1 MAEGVETRVVVS
13 DEIRDFLTK
22 TYADRNLSHSLKCK
36 LRIALSDQ
44 TEQHSILYDILSEA
58 HQFYSIFKKPKDE
71 SDFIELHELVKS
83 SRVFTENI
91 PEPKRSTELIARLAK
106 LKAEQEQKE
115 YNRMVANVKK
125 KRVTIG
131 DDFGAVVRTTKQ
143 QIMTVINFIISIV
156 AAFAFGYVSSQYAFS
171 NDFGLRL
178 IFSIVVA
185 SVVALAELF
194 FMARFEI

>member
-22 TYADRNLSHSLKCK
+22 IYADRNLSHSLKCK

-156 AAFAFGYVSSQYAFS
+156 AAFAFGYVSSQCAFS